1 MENNFLPKEPQI
13 STGDIAKPSFSNK
26 KLGVYA
32 CYTLGAI
39 LLLYALFFSAPFKF
53 PVKTIVNVKEKAS
66 LRSISLDLQ
75 NQDIIRS
82 RIIFEAL
89 VIMYG
94 GEKHIISGDYLF
106 DHKASVF
113 EVAKRVSKG
122 DRRLVALKITI
133 PEGFDIKQIA
143 DLFNSKLVNF
153 NEEVFLQQVEEKE
166 GYLFP
171 DTYFFFSTQTEQDV
185 LKSLNDNFNKKI
197 ANLRLKISA
206 SGKTEN
212 EILTMASIVEREA
225 KGDQDRELIAG
236 ILWKRLRIGMPLQV
250 DAAPITYRE
259 KGLPDK
265 PIANPGI
272 LAIQAAL
279 EPKSSPYLY
288 YIHDKAGNIYYAK
301 SFDEHRINIEKY
313 LK

>member
-1 MENNFLPKEPQI
+1 MENSFLPNEPQI
-13 STGDIAKPSFSNK
+13 STGDIAKLSFLNK
-26 KLGVYA
+26 KVKVYLSVGLGV
-32 CYTLGAI
+32 L
-39 LLLYALFFSAPFKF
+39 LLLYVLLLSAPGNF
-53 PVKTIVNVKEKAS
+53 PIKSIVEVKEKAS
-66 LRSISLDLQ
+66 LRSVSLDLK
-75 NQDIIRS
+75 NKDIIRS

-94 GEKHIISGDYLF
+94 GEKHIISGDYF
-106 DHKASVF
+106 FENEASVF
-113 EVAKRVSKG
+113 EVARRVSKG
-122 DRRLVALKITI
+122 DRRLTALKITI
-133 PEGFDIKQIA
+133 PEGFDVKQIA

-153 NEEVFLQQVEEKE
+153 NEEIFLQQVEEKE

-185 LKSLNDNFNKKI
+185 LKSLSDNFNKKI

-236 ILWKRLRIGMPLQV
+236 ILWKRLKIGMPLQV

-288 YIHDKAGNIYYAK
+288 YIHDKSGNIHYAK